1 MIALDSRQKNLLSV
15 EPLDKSGS
23 LDFIQQAQVP
33 VVFFGQ
39 TLGLRVI
46 NRDKIDEK
54 NAPTRDWA
62 ANLAAPACRSHRFG
76 NEIIWNRNHC
86 YLNSAG
92 F

>member
-15 EPLDKSGS
+15 EPLDKSGP
-23 LDFIQQAQVP
+23 LDFIQQAQVS

-54 NAPTRDWA
+54 THRLGIGPQILLHPLADLIVSATR
-62 ANLAAPACRSHRFG
+62 LFG
-76 NEIIWNRNHC
+76 TVII
-86 YLNSAG
+86 AT
-92 F
+92 